1 MKDMRAQRAIINITG
16 CYWEDFL
23 ADCRPWWTERN
34 PQSVELL
41 VTLQQEA
48 KSQNLFNEDEEDIER
63 YIDDDDDD
71 FVDHVRFQSQQ
82 VRKHLYTVH
91 HHFQSLAGFPMVR
104 HLGFEMFHLSNT
116 KKWIV
121 PVCKDLSRVGLAD
134 SPQMDGYHGGYAGL
148 SKMK

>member
-1 MKDMRAQRAIINITG
+1 MAGFCRRRNT
-16 CYWEDFL
+16 
-23 ADCRPWWTERN
+23 DCQPWWTERN

-82 VRKHLYTVH
+82 VRKHMH
-91 HHFQSLAGFPMVR
+91 GSPSLPIICW
-104 HLGFEMFHLSNT
+104 LST
-116 KKWIV
+116 SH
-121 PVCKDLSRVGLAD
+121 DT
-134 SPQMDGYHGGYAGL
+134 
-148 SKMK
+148 

>member
-1 MKDMRAQRAIINITG
+1 MVDITESTILVTQFVT
-16 CYWEDFL
+16 YL
-23 ADCRPWWTERN
+23 RSLTVTK
-34 PQSVELL
+34 SVELS

-91 HHFQSLAGFPMVR
+91 HHFQSLAGFP
-104 HLGFEMFHLSNT
+104 HLTTPRIRN
-116 KKWIV
+116 V
-121 PVCKDLSRVGLAD
+121 PLVKD
-134 SPQMDGYHGGYAGL
+134 
-148 SKMK
+148 